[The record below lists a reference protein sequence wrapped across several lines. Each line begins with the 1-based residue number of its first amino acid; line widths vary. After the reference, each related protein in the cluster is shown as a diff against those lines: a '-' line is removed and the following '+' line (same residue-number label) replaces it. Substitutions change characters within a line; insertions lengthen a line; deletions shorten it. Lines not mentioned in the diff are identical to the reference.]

1 MGQTTILI
9 QLVIPHQGINIM
21 AILIEG
27 KLLFN
32 YRPNLNFKFCRT
44 NYSTIWYNGEFALSS
59 DALKNGEITIK
70 NSPKFEA
77 NLEVKSPYCDE
88 KQIEE
93 NDNQIEL
100 ELFGPKP
107 KFVNDNCGAETVNMF
122 YRMIF
127 YLYSYIILISIHFKW
142 IPCNYHIFV

>member
-1 MGQTTILI
+1 M
-9 QLVIPHQGINIM
+9 
-21 AILIEG
+21 
-27 KLLFN
+27 
-32 YRPNLNFKFCRT
+32 
-44 NYSTIWYNGEFALSS
+44 SS

-70 NSPKFEA
+70 NSPKFET

-93 NDNQIEL
+93 KENQIEL

-107 KFVNDNCGAETVNMF
+107 KFVNDNCGAETVN
-122 YRMIF
+122 IF
-127 YLYSYIILISIHFKW
+127 YKMICLSLFLYYIQFKW